1 MAQPL
6 SSPDMLT
13 ARRPAARAVLV
24 WGGIAM
30 ASIALLAALALW
42 FHYGTTVFF
51 EMIAAGF
58 AACF

>member
-6 SSPDMLT
+6 SSPDTLIV
-13 ARRPAARAVLV
+13 RRPGARATLL
-24 WGGIAM
+24 WGGVAIAT
-30 ASIALLAALALW
+30 IVLLAALALW